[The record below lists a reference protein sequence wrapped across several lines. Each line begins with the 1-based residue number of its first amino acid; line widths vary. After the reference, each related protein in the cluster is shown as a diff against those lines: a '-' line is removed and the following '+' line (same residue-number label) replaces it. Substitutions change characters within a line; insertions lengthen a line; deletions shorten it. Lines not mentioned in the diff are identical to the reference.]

1 MSLFFGVYML
11 DPAAPVP
18 DSWKKWVRTN
28 LARKGHGTA
37 AEYADGGF
45 FLTKL
50 DVDAFSTP
58 AWEKSAQGV
67 AAVSGDPV
75 LPQRKPATGRAG
87 DLAVLAAASERDL
100 PGILRAARGNFV
112 FIKYDAAFRS
122 LVLTT
127 DRMGARPLYW
137 YRTPSC
143 VVFAGAKR
151 LIVGLPGSDVRA
163 DVQGLVES
171 ACLGVPLGERTELA
185 GVHFVQS
192 GRIFRVRNAD
202 IAVDTYWDWCRDAPT
217 PAPAETQEIRRELFE
232 VFRDATTLRMGAGRS
247 AFAAL
252 SGGLD
257 SRTVVGALTDV
268 GVEVTTMNVSWP
280 STLDQILARDF
291 AAALGTRH
299 LEMVLPYG
307 EDGRDILPKCWDLMT
322 QHADTVRALGG
333 QTRQYWGGND
343 GSISVGYVYISRE
356 TVAALRAN
364 DLAQAARR
372 FCGEMGMVL
381 SRRVLRAPFSEYP
394 ADYPA
399 LAVAAA
405 LGKVD
410 FPDPGH
416 RLYMFLLM
424 NHQRRML
431 APHLEEVDIYPC
443 EQVEP
448 YFDTEFLRFACSLPI
463 DASIGHGLYHR
474 WLSEFQPAV
483 ASISWQVYPGHDPCP
498 VRLPQGSVSQWDTI
512 REHVA
517 PLARSKQLASVAA
530 LLRDWRPVSQ
540 VLDRSRLLALYVGQR
555 LRLLDAST
563 TLQQALKLA
572 DHLRTVEGR
581 VA

>member
-18 DSWKKWVRTN
+18 ESWKKWARAN
-28 LARKGHGTA
+28 LSRKGHGTA
-37 AEYADGGF
+37 TEYADGGF

-58 AWEKSAQGV
+58 AWQTSAQGV
-67 AAVSGDPV
+67 IAVAGDPV
-75 LPQRKPATGRAG
+75 LPQRKPAAGRAG
-87 DLAVLAAASERDL
+87 DLAVLAAASGPDL
-100 PGILRAARGNFV
+100 RGILREARGNFV
-112 FIKYDAAFRS
+112 FIKYDAASRS
-122 LVLTT
+122 LLLTT

-137 YRTPSC
+137 YRTRSC
-143 VVFAGAKR
+143 IVFAGAKR
-151 LIVGLPGSDVRA
+151 LISGLPDSSVKA
-163 DVQGLVES
+163 DVLGLVES
-171 ACLGVPLGERTELA
+171 ACLGVPLAERTELA
-185 GVHFVQS
+185 GVDFVQS
-192 GRIFRVRNAD
+192 GRILRVRNAD
-202 IAVDTYWDWCRDAPT
+202 VAADTYWDWCRDAPT
-217 PAPAETQEIRRELFE
+217 PAPAETPAIRRELFE
-232 VFRDATTLRMGAGRS
+232 VFRDASSLRMGAGRS

-257 SRTVVGALTDV
+257 SRTVVGALAGL

-280 STLDQILARDF
+280 DTLDQIIARDF
-291 AAALGTRH
+291 AKALGTRH
-299 LEMVLPYG
+299 LETLLPYG

-322 QHADTVRALGG
+322 QHADAVRALGG

-356 TVAALRAN
+356 TIAALRAD
-364 DLAQAARR
+364 DLHQAARR

-381 SRRVLRAPFSEYP
+381 SRRALRAPFKEYP

-399 LAVAAA
+399 QAVAEA
-405 LGKVD
+405 LGKID
-410 FPDPGH
+410 FPDRRH

-431 APHLEEVDIYPC
+431 APHIEEVDLYPC

-463 DASIGHGLYHR
+463 DAAVGHGLYHR

-483 ASISWQVYPGHDPCP
+483 TQIPWQVYPGHDPCP
-498 VRLPQGSVSQWDTI
+498 VPLPQGSVSQWDVI

-530 LLRDWRPVSQ
+530 LLRDWRSVSRCSI
-540 VLDRSRLLALYVGQR
+540 DRGCSRSIS
-555 LRLLDAST
+555 AS
-563 TLQQALKLA
+563 ACGCWM
-572 DHLRTVEGR
+572 RR
-581 VA
+581 RR